1 VRLFFSRKEFK
12 KIFNQNPMESLKK
25 FLTLTALVCLA
36 SSILIVKGITSF
48 AASLGDV
55 VINEVAWAGTSD
67 DSNDE
72 WIELYNPTSQE
83 VDLSGWFI
91 EDDVTTK
98 YTIASGKIAAHGY
111 FLIEDKEDAVKN
123 LTANAVIGLSLAN
136 AGDSLVLK
144 DSAGV
149 TIDSANI
156 SGGAWYA
163 GNATDKA
170 TMERIDPLVKVDSA
184 ANWATAVSSNGATGI
199 NGGSILGTPGGA
211 NSAYAGHGPEV
222 TLSSATANVGENVT
236 VSIDAKDTVD
246 LYGYGFEVNYD
257 PTVLSYVSATESSF
271 LKSDGKETSFSV
283 ALQNGTEGT
292 VIIGD
297 ARLVNPPTG
306 VDGSGKLLDLV
317 FKVNNTTLKTT
328 DISFGASSF
337 LADTTGDMTTKLT
350 GSTISIGSSVSLNI
364 TNLKIAAGQERYSL
378 GLTWDAI
385 SGATYIVKKK
395 GVNGVYDILK
405 EGSDNFHVDNT
416 KIVVGVEYSYQV
428 FAVKDGITGQ
438 AFSIS
443 GTETRGLKGDS
454 DRSDRVDGKDIEKLA
469 RSFGSESADE
479 EYDALKDFNYDGII
493 DGADLIVIGANF
505 GLKY

>member
-1 VRLFFSRKEFK
+1 MS
-12 KIFNQNPMESLKK
+12 
-25 FLTLTALVCLA
+25 

-48 AASLGDV
+48 AASLGDI
-55 VINEVAWAGTSD
+55 VINEIAWAGTSD

-98 YTIASGKIAAHGY
+98 YTITSGKIAPHGY
-111 FLIEDKEDAVKN
+111 FLIEDKEDSVKN

-136 AGDSLVLK
+136 AGDSLALK
-144 DSAGV
+144 NAAGV
-149 TIDSANI
+149 TVDTVNS

-163 GNATDKA
+163 GNATDKS
-170 TMERIDPLVKVDSA
+170 TMERIDPLVKIDSGI
-184 ANWATAVSSNGATGI
+184 NFGTAVLSNGAIGI
-199 NGGSILGTPGGA
+199 NGGSVLGTPAGA
-211 NSAYAGHGPEV
+211 NSVYAGSGPTV
-222 TLSSATANVGENVT
+222 IMSGGTASIGENVT
-236 VSIDAKDTVD
+236 ISVDAKDTVD
-246 LYGYGFEVNYD
+246 LYGYGFEINYD
-257 PTVLSYVSATESSF
+257 TSVLSYVSATESSF
-271 LKSDGKETSFSV
+271 LKADGKETSFSA

-297 ARLVNPPTG
+297 ARLVNPPSG

-317 FKVNNTTLKTT
+317 FKVKNTASTT
-328 DISFGASSF
+328 TNISFGGSSF
-337 LADTTGDMTTKLT
+337 LADTTGDMVTKFT
-350 GSTISIGSSVSLNI
+350 GSTLNIGSSVALNI
-364 TNLKIAAGQERYSL
+364 TNLKIAAGQERYSF

-385 SGATYIVKKK
+385 AGATYVVKKK
-395 GVNGVYDILK
+395 GVNGAYNILK
-405 EGSDNFHVDNT
+405 ESSDNSYIDNS
-416 KIVVGVEYSYQV
+416 KIVTGVEYSYQV
-428 FAVKDGITGQ
+428 LAVKDGITGQ
-438 AFSIS
+438 AFTLS

-469 RSFGSESADE
+469 RSFGSEYSDE

>member
-1 VRLFFSRKEFK
+1 
-12 KIFNQNPMESLKK
+12 MESLKK
-25 FLTLTALVCLA
+25 FLTLTALACLA
-36 SSILIVKGITSF
+36 SSILIVKGVTSF
-48 AASLGDV
+48 AATLGDV

-83 VDLSGWFI
+83 VDLSGWVI
-91 EDDVTTK
+91 EDDTTTK
-98 YTIASGKIAAHGY
+98 YSIVSGKIAPHGY
-111 FLIEDKEDAVKN
+111 FLIEDSEDSVKN
-123 LTANAVIGLSLAN
+123 LTAGAIIGLSLAN

-149 TIDSANI
+149 AIDSVNA

-170 TMERIDPLVKVDSA
+170 TMERIDPLVKVDSV
-184 ANWATAVSSNGATGI
+184 ANFGTAVAGNGAIGV
-199 NGGSILGTPGGA
+199 NGGSIIGTPSGA
-211 NSAYAGHGPEV
+211 NSVYAGHGPEV
-222 TLSSATANVGENVT
+222 MMAGATASVGENVT

-246 LYGYGFEVNYD
+246 LYGYGFEINYD
-257 PTVLSYVSATESSF
+257 PSVLSYISATESSF
-271 LKSDGKETSFSV
+271 LKADGKETSFSA

-292 VIIGD
+292 VIVGD
-297 ARLVNPPTG
+297 ARLINPPTG

-317 FKVNNTTLKTT
+317 FAVKNTTLTT
-328 DISFGASSF
+328 TSISFGASSF
-337 LADTTGDMTTKLT
+337 LADTSGDMMTKFT
-350 GSTISIGSSVSLNI
+350 GMTLNIGSSVSLNI
-364 TNLKIAAGQERYSL
+364 ANLKIAAGQERYSF
-378 GLTWDAI
+378 GLTWDVV
-385 SGATYIVKKK
+385 SGATYVVKRKD
-395 GVNGVYDILK
+395 VNGTYKIIK
-405 EGSDNFHVDNT
+405 EGSDNFYIDSL
-416 KIVVGVEYSYQV
+416 KIVAGVEYSYQV
-428 FAVKDGITGQ
+428 FALKNGISGQ
-438 AFSIS
+438 AVEVS

-469 RSFGSESADE
+469 RSFGSEYADE

>member
-1 VRLFFSRKEFK
+1 
-12 KIFNQNPMESLKK
+12 MENLKK

-36 SSILIVKGITSF
+36 SSILIVKGVTSF
-48 AASLGDV
+48 AAGFGSI

-83 VDLSGWFI
+83 VDLSEWFI
-91 EDDVTTK
+91 EDDVATK
-98 YTIASGKIAAHGY
+98 YTITSGKIAPHGY
-111 FLIEDKEDAVKN
+111 FLIEDNEDAVSN
-123 LTANAVIGLSLAN
+123 LTANAIIGLSLAN
-136 AGDSLVLK
+136 AGDALVLK

-149 TIDSANI
+149 TVDSVNA

-163 GNATDKA
+163 GNGTSKA

-184 ANWATAVSSNGATGI
+184 ANWATAVASNGAVGI

-222 TLSSATANVGENVT
+222 VLSGVTASIGENVT
-236 VSIDAKDTVD
+236 VSVDAKDTVD
-246 LYGYGFEVNYD
+246 LYGYGFEINYD
-257 PTVLSYVSATESSF
+257 PSVLSYVSAVESSF
-271 LKSDGKETSFSV
+271 LKSDGKETSFNA
-283 ALQNGTEGT
+283 ALQNGLEGT
-292 VIIGD
+292 LIIGD
-297 ARLVNPPTG
+297 ARLVNPPSG

-317 FKVNNTTLKTT
+317 FNVKNTDLKTT
-328 DISFGASSF
+328 NLSFGVTSF
-337 LADTTGDMTTKLT
+337 LADTTGDMVTKLT
-350 GSTISIGSSVSLNI
+350 GATLNIGSSVALDI
-364 TNLKIAAGQERYSL
+364 TNLKISTGEERYSL

-385 SGATYIVKKK
+385 AGATYVVKKK
-395 GVNGVYDILK
+395 GVNGAYNIIK
-405 EGSDNFHVDNT
+405 EGSDNFYIDNS
-416 KIVVGVEYSYQV
+416 KIVTSVEYSYQV
-428 FAVKDGITGQ
+428 FAVKDGISGQ
-438 AFSIS
+438 AFSTA

-454 DRSDRVDGKDIEKLA
+454 DRSDRIDGKDIEKLA

-493 DGADLIVIGANF
+493 DGADLIIIGANF

>member
-1 VRLFFSRKEFK
+1 
-12 KIFNQNPMESLKK
+12 MESLKK

-36 SSILIVKGITSF
+36 SSILIVKGVTSF
-48 AASLGDV
+48 AATLGDI

-98 YTIASGKIAAHGY
+98 YTIPSGKIAPHGY
-111 FLIEDKEDAVKN
+111 FLIEDTEDSVKN

-149 TIDSANI
+149 VVDSANI

-163 GNATDKA
+163 GNATSKA
-170 TMERIDPLVKVDSA
+170 TMERLDPLVKVDSA
-184 ANWATAVSSNGATGI
+184 VNFGTAALGNGATGR

-211 NSAYAGHGPEV
+211 NSVYAGHGPEV
-222 TLSSATANVGENVT
+222 AMAGVTASIGENVT
-236 VSIDAKDTVD
+236 VSINAKDTVD
-246 LYGYGFEVNYD
+246 LYGYGFEINYD
-257 PTVLSYVSATESSF
+257 PNVLSYISAGESSF
-271 LKSDGKETSFSV
+271 LKADGKETSFST
-283 ALQNGTEGT
+283 ALQNGVEGT

-297 ARLVNPPTG
+297 ARLANPPTG

-317 FKVNNTTLKTT
+317 FKVKNTTLTTT
-328 DISFGASSF
+328 DISFGGSSF
-337 LADTTGDMTTKLT
+337 LADTLGDMTTKFT
-350 GSTISIGSSVSLNI
+350 GSTLNIGSSVSLNI
-364 TNLKIAAGQERYSL
+364 TNLKIVAGQERYSL
-378 GLTWDAI
+378 GLTWDAV
-385 SGATYIVKKK
+385 SGATYTVKKK
-395 GVNGVYDILK
+395 GVNGTYTIIK
-405 EGSDNFHVDNT
+405 EGSDNFYVDNT

-438 AFSIS
+438 AFTIS

-454 DRSDRVDGKDIEKLA
+454 DRSDRIDGKDIEKLA

-493 DGADLIVIGANF
+493 DGADLIIIGANF

>member
-1 VRLFFSRKEFK
+1 
-12 KIFNQNPMESLKK
+12 MESLKK

-48 AASLGDV
+48 AASLGDI

-98 YTIASGKIAAHGY
+98 YTIVSGKIAAHGY
-111 FLIEDKEDAVKN
+111 FLIEDKEDSVKN
-123 LTANAVIGLSLAN
+123 LTANALIGLSLAN

-144 DSAGV
+144 DAAGV
-149 TIDSANI
+149 IVDSVNS

-184 ANWATAVSSNGATGI
+184 ANFGSAVAGNGAVGI
-199 NGGSILGTPGGA
+199 NGGSILGTPAGA
-211 NSAYAGHGPEV
+211 NSSYAGHGPEV
-222 TLSSATANVGENVT
+222 ALSGTTASIGENVT
-236 VSIDAKDTVD
+236 ISVDAKDTVD

-257 PTVLSYVSATESSF
+257 PTVLTYVSATESSF
-271 LKSDGKETSFSV
+271 LKADGKETSFSA

-317 FKVNNTTLKTT
+317 FKVKNTPSTT
-328 DISFGASSF
+328 TNISFGASSF
-337 LADTTGDMTTKLT
+337 LTDTFGDMVTKFT
-350 GSTISIGSSVSLNI
+350 GTTISIGSSVALNI
-364 TNLKIAAGQERYSL
+364 VNLKIAAGQERYSL
-378 GLTWDAI
+378 GLTWDVVT
-385 SGATYIVKKK
+385 GATYIVKKK
-395 GVNGVYDILK
+395 GVNGQYNILK
-405 EGSDNFHVDNT
+405 EGIDNSYIDNSKLVT
-416 KIVVGVEYSYQV
+416 GVEYSYQV
-428 FAVKDGITGQ
+428 LAVKDGIIGET
-438 AFSIS
+438 FNIS

-469 RSFGSESADE
+469 RSFGSEYADE
-479 EYDALKDFNYDGII
+479 EYDAMKDFNYDGII